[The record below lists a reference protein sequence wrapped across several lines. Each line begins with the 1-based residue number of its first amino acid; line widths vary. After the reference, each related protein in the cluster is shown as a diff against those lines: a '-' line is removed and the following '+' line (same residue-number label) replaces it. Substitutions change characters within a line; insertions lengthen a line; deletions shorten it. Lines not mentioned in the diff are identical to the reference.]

1 MPARLAG
8 LLLQSIG
15 SEEGPTGGKI
25 LAKTTFVQRLNTKGG
40 SAPSNPS
47 IGCLTTGDVGHQLL
61 VPYSADYFFFRA
73 ELNSSSR
80 GRRSLSLCTRR
91 RAILAPFACATEVRQ
106 ETRLPPLVQVS
117 CLQLTT
123 RKYLGGRLEL
133 LERFEKSHEIAS
145 VLLRQQ
151 REPRV
156 VEVHDPFERRCLD
169 VPLTEATTSSLE
181 ALRIQSRVENLEY
194 ERRSRSTALS
204 ETSFGVGCVVCQR
217 S

>member
-1 MPARLAG
+1 MRATNFSCR
-8 LLLQSIG
+8 IR
-15 SEEGPTGGKI
+15 PTTSSPRG
-25 LAKTTFVQRLNTKGG
+25 
-40 SAPSNPS
+40 
-47 IGCLTTGDVGHQLL
+47 
-61 VPYSADYFFFRA
+61 

-80 GRRSLSLCTRR
+80 GRRSLRLCTRR

-106 ETRLPPLVQVS
+106 ENSRKAPSTLVQFS

-145 VLLRQQ
+145 VLLRQVQ

-156 VEVHDPFERRCLD
+156 VEVHDPLERRCLD

-204 ETSFGVGCVVCQR
+204 ETSFGVGCAVCQR